1 MASPNRIIELSTLIA
16 RETAKL
22 NDFFVQNSL
31 PTPSLEADALWS
43 LPIPEGA
50 THLET
55 SRLAVISACS
65 ELEALITGPK
75 ALLHL
80 KASPP
85 NCSNM

>member
-1 MASPNRIIELSTLIA
+1 MAGPNRIIELSTLIA
-16 RETAKL
+16 RKTAKL

-50 THLET
+50 TDLEA

-65 ELEALITGPK
+65 ELKALMTGPK
-75 ALLHL
+75 ALLYF

-85 NCSNM
+85 NCSNR